1 MIKVIKPKPLQKG
14 DSVAIIAPASPSDK
28 NLIDKCITS
37 LNELG
42 LKVVVGESC
51 LSEHGFLSG
60 TDDIRA
66 NDINCMFADKNI
78 KGIFAL
84 RGGYGCARLLNLID
98 FKLIKKNPKI
108 FVGYSDIT
116 ALHIAINQK
125 SKLITYHGPMISTE
139 LIKGLDEYS
148 ADYYKKFIFGYEK
161 VEELVNPEEDNLE
174 IINTGI
180 ATGQLV
186 GGNLSLIC
194 SSLGT
199 KYEINT
205 KNKILFLEEVEE
217 VPYKVDRML
226 NHLKQSGK
234 LKEANGIIL
243 GAFTNCI
250 APNNKKSLSLQEVFN
265 EVILPLKKP
274 TISNLSCGHCLPTLT
289 LPLGEKVLLDANNK
303 KIKILE

>member
-1 MIKVIKPKPLQKG
+1 MIKPKPLQQG

-28 NLIDKCITS
+28 NLIDKCIAS

-42 LKVVVGESC
+42 LKVVLGESC

-78 KGIFAL
+78 KGIFVL
-84 RGGYGCARLLNLID
+84 RGGYGCARLLDLID

-108 FVGYSDIT
+108 FIGYSDIT

-148 ADYYKKFIFGYEK
+148 ANYYKKFIFGYEK
-161 VEELVNPEEDNLE
+161 VEELFNPEGDNLE
-174 IINTGI
+174 VINTGI
-180 ATGQLV
+180 ASGQLV

-194 SSLGT
+194 ASLGT

-226 NHLKQSGK
+226 THLKQSGK
-234 LKEANGIIL
+234 LKDANGIIL

-265 EVILPLKKP
+265 EIILPLKKP
-274 TISNLSCGHCLPTLT
+274 TISNLVCGHCLPTLT
-289 LPLGEKVLLDANNK
+289 LPLGSKVILDANNK

>member
-1 MIKVIKPKPLQKG
+1 MIRPKPLQKG
-14 DSVAIIAPASPSDK
+14 DKVAIIAPASPSDK
-28 NLIDKCITS
+28 NLIDKCIAS

-42 LKVVVGESC
+42 LKVVIGESC

-84 RGGYGCARLLNLID
+84 RGGYGCARLLDLID

-108 FVGYSDIT
+108 FIGYSDIT

-148 ADYYKKFIFGYEK
+148 ADYYKKFIFEHEK
-161 VEELVNPEEDNLE
+161 IEDLLNPEGNSLE
-174 IINTGI
+174 IINNGI
-180 ATGQLV
+180 ASGELI

-205 KNKILFLEEVEE
+205 KNKILFLEEVDE

-226 NHLKQSGK
+226 THLKQSGK

-265 EVILPLKKP
+265 EIILPLKKP
-274 TISNLSCGHCLPTLT
+274 TISNLACGHCLPTLT
-289 LPLGEKVLLDANNK
+289 LPLGKKVLLDANNK
-303 KIKILE
+303 KIKILK

>member
-1 MIKVIKPKPLQKG
+1 MIKMIRPKPLQKG
-14 DSVAIIAPASPSDK
+14 DKVAIIAPASPSDK
-28 NLIDKCITS
+28 NLIDKCIAS

-42 LKVVVGESC
+42 LKVVIGESC

-84 RGGYGCARLLNLID
+84 RGGYGCARLLDLID

-108 FVGYSDIT
+108 FIGYSDIT

-148 ADYYKKFIFGYEK
+148 ADYYKKFIFEHEK
-161 VEELVNPEEDNLE
+161 IEDLLNPEGNSLE
-174 IINTGI
+174 IINNGI
-180 ATGQLV
+180 ASGELI

-205 KNKILFLEEVEE
+205 KNKILFLEEVDE

-226 NHLKQSGK
+226 THLKQSGK

-265 EVILPLKKP
+265 EIILPLKKP
-274 TISNLSCGHCLPTLT
+274 TISNLACGHCLPTLT

-303 KIKILE
+303 KIKILK